1 MREGSELRIG
11 EDILER
17 VLVESLKK
25 RLGFSEVKNKWEVW
39 RKQQLGRDEKR
50 LLNVEHAMFQSKE

>member
-25 RLGFSEVKNKWEVW
+25 RLGFSEVKNK
-39 RKQQLGRDEKR
+39 
-50 LLNVEHAMFQSKE
+50 